1 MLKECQKLSEL
12 EARNAEKD
20 IEITKV
26 ENWNQ
31 ALSQQLDEAK
41 SMLEQ
46 TEDKINELLHEKKE
60 LTKGQKQA
68 NSQNEKMLKEQ
79 VKQAAV
85 ELEKIRNEWLS
96 P

>member
-1 MLKECQKLSEL
+1 M
-12 EARNAEKD
+12 R
-20 IEITKV
+20 
-26 ENWNQ
+26 
-31 ALSQQLDEAK
+31 
-41 SMLEQ
+41 
-46 TEDKINELLHEKKE
+46 EKKE

-79 VKQAAV
+79 VKQATV